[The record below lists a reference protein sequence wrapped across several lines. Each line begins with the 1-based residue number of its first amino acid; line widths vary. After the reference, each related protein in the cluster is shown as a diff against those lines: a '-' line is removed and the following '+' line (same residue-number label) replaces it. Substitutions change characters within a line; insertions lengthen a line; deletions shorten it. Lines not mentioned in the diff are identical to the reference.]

1 MSFDTELSSR
11 RKTLLYLYQICPLI
25 DMIDR
30 IYNMKKDIEHKE
42 SIQWYIDVFPFRNN
56 TNKVYMRWF
65 VKEFNIFSK
74 LSKKG
79 MYQLISLIVNSAF
92 FIFTCSLLLFI
103 MDCCDIL
110 CSNNI
115 YRLTQAGPSP
125 PSGGTHSMIW

>member
-1 MSFDTELSSR
+1 MTFETELSSR
-11 RKTLLYLYQICPLI
+11 RKTLLYLYQVCPLI
-25 DMIDR
+25 DIIDK

-79 MYQLISLIVNSAF
+79 MYQLRQSHRI
-92 FIFTCSLLLFI
+92 IFMNLSNMYDKSKDIDGLTL
-103 MDCCDIL
+103 CDTESSVMKYNCI
-110 CSNNI
+110 
-115 YRLTQAGPSP
+115 
-125 PSGGTHSMIW
+125 